1 MQTDTKRPIDA
12 LLEEYGESHM
22 NKTNKMIH
30 WFAVP
35 CIFLS
40 VVGIIW
46 SIPTPKIVGLEDS
59 NVVLLNWSIPAL
71 ILTLI
76 YYSRLSI
83 PLTIGMAAFTIVCMI
98 IVERYEAMGPTSLWL
113 ACVIIFVIGWIFQ
126 FIGHK
131 IEGKKP
137 SFFRDVQFLLIG
149 PAWLM
154 SFLFNH
160 WNIRY

>member
-1 MQTDTKRPIDA
+1 METGTKRPIDA
-12 LLEEYGESHM
+12 LLDEYGESHTNKI
-22 NKTNKMIH
+22 NKTIH

-40 VVGIIW
+40 VVGLIW
-46 SIPTPKIVGLEDS
+46 SIPTPKFIGES
-59 NVVLLNWSIPAL
+59 VLIYWSIPAL

-76 YYSRLSI
+76 YYYRLSI
-83 PLTIGMAAFTIVCMI
+83 PLTIGMAVFTIFCMV
-98 IVERYEAMGPTSLWL
+98 IVERYESAGPTSLWL

-126 FIGHK
+126 FVGHK

-137 SFFRDVQFLLIG
+137 SFLRDIQFLLIG

-154 SFLFNH
+154 SFLFNR